1 MAGSVAGAMA
11 SIVGAL
17 GIPHNPFTALGIAR
31 GDDAVA
37 DSRRLYAHLE
47 RELEAMAADTLL
59 VFTTDHY
66 NLFFELCVPIF
77 AIGVAERSRGP
88 SDYPMLP
95 QFDVAI
101 DGELAAAIQTAV
113 VAADFDLGRSQEFE
127 LDHTILAP
135 LGVIAAAMDLAIV
148 PIWISGSMRP
158 IPSAARCHALG
169 AAVAAAIA
177 SSDLER
183 RVAVAG
189 SGAFSFE
196 VGGPRMS
203 EESHVG
209 VPAPDWAIRV
219 SELLAA
225 GEVAQVL
232 AEATPEQISAAGNAA
247 GEILNWIAMLG
258 CFEPRAASFIEAQ
271 RAEGHAYAAWQ
282 LR

>member
-1 MAGSVAGAMA
+1 MA

-31 GDDAVA
+31 GDEAVA
-37 DSRRLYAHLE
+37 DSRRLYDELALA
-47 RELEAMAADTLL
+47 LEAMAADTLV

-66 NLFFELCVPIF
+66 NLFFELSVPIF
-77 AIGVAERSRGP
+77 AIGVAERSSGP

-101 DGELAAAIQTAV
+101 DGELAAAIQAAV
-113 VAADFDLGRSQEFE
+113 VADDFDLGRSQEFE

-135 LGVIAAAMDLAIV
+135 LGVIAPAMDAAIV

-169 AAVAAAIA
+169 AAVARAIA
-177 SSDLER
+177 ASELER
-183 RVAVAG
+183 RVVVAG

-203 EESHVG
+203 EQSHVG

-219 SELLAA
+219 SELLAS
-225 GEVAQVL
+225 GDVAQLL
-232 AEATPEQISAAGNAA
+232 AETTPQQITTAGNAA

-258 CFEPRAASFIEAQ
+258 CFQARPASFIEAQ

-282 LR
+282 LP

>member
-1 MAGSVAGAMA
+1 MA

-17 GIPHNPFTALGIAR
+17 GIPHNPFTALAIAR

-37 DSRRLYAHLE
+37 DSRRLYGELE
-47 RELEAMAADTLL
+47 RELREMAPDTLV

-66 NLFFELCVPIF
+66 NLFFELAVPIF
-77 AIGVAERSRGP
+77 AIGVAAESSGP

-95 QFDVAI
+95 QFDVGV
-101 DGELAAAIQTAV
+101 DYELAAAIQRSV
-113 VAADFDLGRSQEFE
+113 VAEEFDLARSQEFA

-135 LGVIAAAMDLAIV
+135 LGVISPRLDMKIV
-148 PIWISGSMRP
+148 PVWISGSMAPR
-158 IPSAARCHALG
+158 PSAARCHALG
-169 AAVAAAIA
+169 GAVARAIE
-177 SSDLER
+177 SSGLER

-209 VPAPDWAIRV
+209 VPAPDWTIRV
-219 SELLAA
+219 TELLAD
-225 GEVAQVL
+225 GDVAQVV
-232 AEATPEQISAAGNAA
+232 AEASEDQLTAAGNAA

-258 CFEPRAASFIEAQ
+258 CFEPRAATFIEAQ

-282 LR
+282 LP

>member
-1 MAGSVAGAMA
+1 MA

-17 GIPHNPFTALGIAR
+17 GIPHNPFTALAIAR

-37 DSRRLYAHLE
+37 DSRRLYGELE
-47 RELEAMAADTLL
+47 RQLGEMAADTLV

-66 NLFFELCVPIF
+66 NLFFELSVPIF
-77 AIGVAERSRGP
+77 AIGVAETSSGP

-95 QFDVAI
+95 QFDVGI
-101 DGELAAAIQTAV
+101 DGELAAAIQAAL
-113 VAADFDLGRSQEFE
+113 VAEEFDLGRSQEFA
-127 LDHTILAP
+127 LDHTVLAP
-135 LGVIAAAMDLAIV
+135 LGVIAPQMDVKIV
-148 PIWISGSMRP
+148 PVWISGSMAPR
-158 IPSAARCHALG
+158 PSASRCHALG
-169 AAVAAAIA
+169 AALARAIEA
-177 SSDLER
+177 SGLER

-219 SELLAA
+219 TELLAV
-225 GEVAQVL
+225 GDVAQVV
-232 AEATPEQISAAGNAA
+232 AEATEDQLAAAGNAA

-258 CFEPRAASFIEAQ
+258 CFEPRAASFIEPQ

-282 LR
+282 LQ

>member
-1 MAGSVAGAMA
+1 MAEL
-11 SIVGAL
+11 VGAL

-31 GDDAVA
+31 GEEAA
-37 DSRRLYAHLE
+37 DESREHYARLAAALE
-47 RELEAMAADTLL
+47 QMRADTLV

-66 NLFFELCVPIF
+66 NLFFELSVPIF
-77 AIGVAERSRGP
+77 AIGVAQSSSGP

-101 DGELAAAIQTAV
+101 DGELAAEIQSFL
-113 VAADFDLGRSQEFE
+113 VAEGFDLGRSQEFA

-135 LGVIAAAMDLAIV
+135 LGVIAPRMEVAIV
-148 PIWISGSMRP
+148 PIWISSSMRP
-158 IPSAARCHALG
+158 IPSAERCHSLG
-169 AAVAAAIA
+169 AALARAI
-177 SSDLER
+177 SSSGLQR
-183 RVAVAG
+183 RVAVAA

-203 EESHVG
+203 EDSHVG

-225 GEVAQVL
+225 GDVAQIVAETTPAQL
-232 AEATPEQISAAGNAA
+232 AAAGNAS

-258 CFEPRAASFIEAQ
+258 SFEPRPASFIEPQ
-271 RAEGHAYAAWQ
+271 RAEGHAYAAWA
-282 LR
+282 LA

>member
-1 MAGSVAGAMA
+1 MA

-31 GDDAVA
+31 GDGAVA
-37 DSRRLYAHLE
+37 DSQRLYGELAS
-47 RELEAMAADTLL
+47 RLEAMAADTLL

-66 NLFFELCVPIF
+66 NLFFELSVPIF
-77 AIGVAERSRGP
+77 AIGVAEGSGGP

-101 DGELAAAIQTAV
+101 DGELAAEIQTAV
-113 VAADFDLGRSQEFE
+113 VAEEFDLGRSQEFQ

-135 LGVIAAAMDLAIV
+135 LGVIAPAMAAAIV
-148 PIWISGSMRP
+148 PVWISGSMRP
-158 IPSAARCHALG
+158 IPSAARAHALG
-169 AAVAAAIA
+169 AAIARAIE
-177 SSDLER
+177 SSELDR
-183 RVAVAG
+183 RVVVAG

-219 SELLAA
+219 SELLAS
-225 GEVAQVL
+225 GDVAQVI
-232 AEATPEQISAAGNAA
+232 AESTPEQITAAGNAA

-258 CFEPRAASFIEAQ
+258 CFEPRPASFIEVQ
-271 RAEGHAYAAWQ
+271 RSEGHAYAAWQ
-282 LR
+282 LA

>member
-1 MAGSVAGAMA
+1 MA

-37 DSRRLYAHLE
+37 DSRRLYGELE
-47 RELEAMAADTLL
+47 RELSEMAADTLV

-66 NLFFELCVPIF
+66 NLFFELSVPIF
-77 AIGVAERSRGP
+77 AIGVAESSSGP

-101 DGELAAAIQTAV
+101 DGELAAAIQAEV
-113 VAADFDLGRSQEFE
+113 VAEGFDLGRSQEFA

-135 LGVIAAAMDLAIV
+135 LGVIAPEMDLKVV
-148 PIWISGSMRP
+148 PVWISSSMSPR
-158 IPSAARCHALG
+158 PSAARCHALG
-169 AAVAAAIA
+169 AAVARAIEA
-177 SSDLER
+177 SGVPR
-183 RVAVAG
+183 RVAIAG

-203 EESHVG
+203 EDSHVG

-225 GEVAQVL
+225 GDVAQIV
-232 AEATPEQISAAGNAA
+232 AETTPEQLAAAGNAS

-258 CFEPRAASFIEAQ
+258 SFAPRPASFVAAQ
-271 RAEGHAYAAWQ
+271 RAEGHSYAAWA
-282 LR
+282 LT

>member
-1 MAGSVAGAMA
+1 MA

-17 GIPHNPFTALGIAR
+17 GIPHNPFTALAIAR
-31 GDDAVA
+31 GDAAVA
-37 DSRRLYAHLE
+37 DSRRLYAELE
-47 RELEAMAADTLL
+47 RELDAMAADTLL
-59 VFTTDHY
+59 IFTTDHY
-66 NLFFELCVPIF
+66 NLFFELSVPIF
-77 AIGVAERSRGP
+77 AIGVAQRSSGP

-101 DGELAAAIQTAV
+101 DGELAAEIQTAA
-113 VAADFDLGRSQEFE
+113 VADDFDLGRSQEFE

-135 LGVIAAAMDLAIV
+135 LGVIAPAMKQALV
-148 PIWISGSMRP
+148 PVWISSSMRP

-169 AAVAAAIA
+169 AAIARAIA
-177 SSDLER
+177 ASPLDR
-183 RVAVAG
+183 RVVVAG

-203 EESHVG
+203 ESSHVG

-225 GEVAQVL
+225 GDVAQLV
-232 AEATPEQISAAGNAA
+232 AEATPEQITAAGNAG

-258 CFEPRAASFIEAQ
+258 CFDAQASSFVEAQ

-282 LR
+282 LA

>member
-1 MAGSVAGAMA
+1 MA

-31 GDDAVA
+31 ADQAVA
-37 DSRRLYAHLE
+37 DSRRLYAELE
-47 RELEAMAADTLL
+47 RQLDAMAADTF
-59 VFTTDHY
+59 VIFTTDHY
-66 NLFFELCVPIF
+66 NLFFELSVPIF
-77 AIGVAERSRGP
+77 AIGTAQRSSGP

-101 DGELAAAIQTAV
+101 DAELAAAIQTAV

-135 LGVIAAAMDLAIV
+135 LGVIAPAMERAIV
-148 PIWISGSMRP
+148 PIWISTSMP
-158 IPSAARCHALG
+158 PSPSAARCHALG
-169 AAVAAAIA
+169 AAVARAVAA
-177 SSDLER
+177 SGLDR
-183 RVAVAG
+183 RVVVAG

-219 SELLAA
+219 SELLAS
-225 GEVAQVL
+225 GDVAQLV
-232 AEATPEQISAAGNAA
+232 AESTPAQINAAGNAA

-258 CFEPRAASFIEAQ
+258 CFDARAASFVQAQ

-282 LR
+282 LT

>member
-1 MAGSVAGAMA
+1 MA

-31 GDDAVA
+31 GEEAVA
-37 DSRRLYAHLE
+37 DSRRLYAELQ
-47 RELEAMAADTLL
+47 RELDAMEADTLV

-66 NLFFELCVPIF
+66 NLFFELSVPIF
-77 AIGVAERSRGP
+77 AIGTAQSSSGP

-95 QFDVAI
+95 QFEVAI

-113 VAADFDLGRSQEFE
+113 VAEDFDLGRSQEFA

-135 LGVIAAAMDLAIV
+135 LGVIAPAMERAIV
-148 PIWISGSMRP
+148 PIWISASMRP

-169 AAVAAAIA
+169 GAVARAIA
-177 SSDLER
+177 ASELDR
-183 RVAVAG
+183 RVVVAG

-203 EESHVG
+203 EDSHVG

-219 SELLAA
+219 SELLASGDIA
-225 GEVAQVL
+225 QLVA
-232 AEATPEQISAAGNAA
+232 ESTPEQITAAGNAA

-258 CFEPRAASFIEAQ
+258 CFDARAASFVETQ

-282 LR
+282 LS

>member
-1 MAGSVAGAMA
+1 MA

-37 DSRRLYAHLE
+37 ESRQLYGELE
-47 RELEAMAADTLL
+47 RQLDAMAADTLV

-66 NLFFELCVPIF
+66 NLFFELSVPIF
-77 AIGVAERSRGP
+77 AIGTAQRSSGP

-95 QFDVAI
+95 QFEVAI
-101 DGELAAAIQTAV
+101 DSELATDIQAAV
-113 VAADFDLGRSQEFE
+113 VAEDFDLGRSQEFE

-135 LGVIAAAMDLAIV
+135 LGVIAPAMERSIV
-148 PIWISGSMRP
+148 PIWISASMRP

-169 AAVAAAIA
+169 AAVARAIA
-177 SSDLER
+177 ASELER
-183 RVAVAG
+183 RVVVAG

-219 SELLAA
+219 SELLASGDIA
-225 GEVAQVL
+225 QLVA
-232 AEATPEQISAAGNAA
+232 ESTPDQITEAGNAA

-258 CFEPRAASFIEAQ
+258 CFDARPASFVQAQ

-282 LR
+282 LP